1 MTYLTEILQFNKCSK
16 KENSFIASKRSK
28 FSEIHSGSFLETM
41 KEFHFS
47 RISFHSKRNL
57 NEFPKE
63 SEKILEKKEQL
74 LLLTE
79 FVQTAALLAQ
89 LDQNVFS

>member
-1 MTYLTEILQFNKCSK
+1 
-16 KENSFIASKRSK
+16 
-28 FSEIHSGSFLETM
+28 M